1 MAQQR
6 NNKSKSKGTSFGK
19 KSGAEKAFRT
29 KKKSRTDDSL
39 GGERRSSGPSAFTKS
54 FRKPGESSERERTG
68 GFSKSRPEP
77 GTGDFKKPFQKR
89 EGGSFGSRSE
99 GPKRFSKPFRAEGGD
114 EKPFR
119 KTGSSSASFG
129 RPGGFRKSDGDFK
142 RPYKKREEGSSDSSS
157 DKPRFSKPF
166 RSEGG
171 DEKPFRKTGGSSSFG
186 KPGGFRKSDGDFK
199 KPFKR
204 ASDSP
209 DSDKP
214 RFSKPFRS
222 EGGDEK
228 PFRKTGGSSSFGKP
242 GGFRKSDGDF
252 KKPFKRA
259 SDSPD
264 SDKPRFAKPFRSEG
278 GDEKPFRKTSSSPSF
293 GKEGFGKAEGD
304 FKRPFKRREEGSS
317 DSASDKPRFSKPS
330 RSEGGEEKPFR
341 KTSSASGSFGR
352 PEKFEKAEGSKRY
365 SDDFKKP
372 FKKPA
377 LPAGRE
383 ADSPDGE
390 KPKRF
395 ERKPSGDGE
404 QKPFFQK
411 RVIRSAKS
419 FKPKVW
425 EEKPSDGLTR
435 LNKYIANSGVCSRRE
450 ADNLITM
457 GLISVNKV
465 TITELGYK
473 VKQGDQVRYEDKLL
487 KAEKPVYILLN
498 KPKGFI
504 TTTDDPQER
513 NTVMNLV
520 ANACKERI
528 YPVGRLDRNT
538 TGLLLLTNDGDLA
551 EKLMHPSYKAK
562 KIYKVELDKPLTK
575 NDFIKIQEGVH
586 LPEGK
591 AIVDEL
597 AMISDDSK
605 TVGIEIHIG
614 WNRVVRRI
622 FESLGYDVVRLDR
635 SVYAGLDK
643 KEIGRGEWRFLKPE
657 EIVKLKHFKG

>member
-129 RPGGFRKSDGDFK
+129 RPGGFRKSDSDFK

-214 RFSKPFRS
+214 RFSKPFRA
-222 EGGDEK
+222 EGRDEK
-228 PFRKTGGSSSFGKP
+228 PFRKTGGSSFGKP

-252 KKPFKRA
+252 KRPFNREG
-259 SDSPD
+259 SSSD
-264 SDKPRFAKPFRSEG
+264 SDKPRFSKPFRPEG

>member
-1 MAQQR
+1 MTGHRLPIKMAQQR

-19 KSGAEKAFRT
+19 KSGAEKAFRG
-29 KKKSRTDDSL
+29 KKKSRPDDSFD
-39 GGERRSSGPSAFTKS
+39 GGKRSASGASSFSRP
-54 FRKPGESSERERTG
+54 FRKPGGAEGRPD
-68 GFSKSRPEP
+68 GFSKSRPES
-77 GTGDFKKPFQKR
+77 GVGDFKKPFQKR
-89 EGGSFGSRSE
+89 EGGSF
-99 GPKRFSKPFRAEGGD
+99 
-114 EKPFR
+114 R
-119 KTGSSSASFG
+119 KTGSSA
-129 RPGGFRKSDGDFK
+129 
-142 RPYKKREEGSSDSSS
+142 
-157 DKPRFSKPF
+157 
-166 RSEGG
+166 
-171 DEKPFRKTGGSSSFG
+171 SFG

-199 KPFKR
+199 FKKR
-204 ASDSP
+204 EEGSS

-222 EGGDEK
+222 EGGDER
-228 PFRKTGGSSSFGKP
+228 PFRKTGSPSFGKP
-242 GGFRKSDGDF
+242 GGFRKSDSNF
-252 KKPFKRA
+252 KKRFDKE
-259 SDSPD
+259 SGSD
-264 SDKPRFAKPFRSEG
+264 SDKPRFSKPFRPEG
-278 GDEKPFRKTSSSPSF
+278 GGEKPFRKTSSSPSF
-293 GKEGFGKAEGD
+293 GKQGFGKSEGD
-304 FKRPFKRREEGSS
+304 FKRPFKRSDEGSS
-317 DSASDKPRFSKPS
+317 DSASDKPRFSKPFH
-330 RSEGGEEKPFR
+330 SEGGDEKPFR
-341 KTSSASGSFGR
+341 KTGNSSNSFGR
-352 PEKFEKAEGSKRY
+352 PVKFEKPEGSKKY

-372 FKKPA
+372 PKKSA
-377 LPAGRE
+377 LPEGRE
-383 ADSPDGE
+383 DSTGEERPKRGEGKPYNEGE
-390 KPKRF
+390 KR
-395 ERKPSGDGE
+395 
-404 QKPFFQK
+404 PFVQK

-457 GLISVNKV
+457 GLISVNRV

-520 ANACKERI
+520 ASACKERI

-575 NDFIKIQEGVH
+575 NDFLKIQEGVH

-591 AIVDEL
+591 AIVDDL
-597 AMISDDSK
+597 QMISDDSL

-622 FESLGYDVVRLDR
+622 FESLGYTVVRLDR

>member
-1 MAQQR
+1 MAQR

-54 FRKPGESSERERTG
+54 FRKPGESSERERPG
-68 GFSKSRPEP
+68 GFSKSRPES

-166 RSEGG
+166 RSEGR
-171 DEKPFRKTGGSSSFG
+171 EERPFRKTGSSSPSFG
-186 KPGGFRKSDGDFK
+186 KQGFGKSDGDFK
-199 KPFKR
+199 RPFKKKEEGS
-204 ASDSP
+204 SDSR
-209 DSDKP
+209 SEKP

-228 PFRKTGGSSSFGKP
+228 PFRKTGSSSGSFSRP
-242 GGFRKSDGDF
+242 GRFEKSTDKTEEEF
-252 KKPFKRA
+252 KRPYKKPALPARLPKSYGGQVGRRDEGPSS
-259 SDSPD
+259 SDSE
-264 SDKPRFAKPFRSEG
+264 KPKFSKPFRSES
-278 GDEKPFRKTSSSPSF
+278 GDEKPFRKT
-293 GKEGFGKAEGD
+293 GN
-304 FKRPFKRREEGSS
+304 
-317 DSASDKPRFSKPS
+317 
-330 RSEGGEEKPFR
+330 
-341 KTSSASGSFGR
+341 ASGSFGR
-352 PEKFEKAEGSKRY
+352 PEKFEKAEGSKGY